1 MTGFTR
7 GIFEQPLVPE
17 PSRHTQEMYAI
28 LDTVVQAVLTDENAD
43 IDALLRR
50 PDARSRRSSTR
61 TLTARGAASGPRP
74 SPGPPTCPAVV
85 AGTWHGSD
93 AARRRGGDPRS

>member
-1 MTGFTR
+1 MPIFDQATLEQSEAWIADYINVPRDQMTGFTA

-43 IDALLRR
+43 IDALLT
-50 PDARSRRSSTR
+50 DAQGQVQA
-61 TLTARGAASGPRP
+61 LIDA
-74 SPGPPTCPAVV
+74 
-85 AGTWHGSD
+85 D
-93 AARRRGGDPRS
+93 AAEPAAG